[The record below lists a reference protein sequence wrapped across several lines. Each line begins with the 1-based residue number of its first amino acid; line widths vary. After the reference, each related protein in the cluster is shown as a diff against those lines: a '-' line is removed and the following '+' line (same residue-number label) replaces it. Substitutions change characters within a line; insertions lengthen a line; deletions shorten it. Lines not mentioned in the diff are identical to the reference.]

1 MDVDED
7 TPAKGKAP
15 AATEDSADAMATD
28 GAAEGAGSRAGAASW
43 RHRPGRLERDQNAFS
58 PFHDNL
64 HARAVAGAGWLW
76 LECIMLKLFCVFFE
90 QLKTTK
96 TSNM

>member
-28 GAAEGAGSRAGAASW
+28 GAAEGSGSRAGAKV
-43 RHRPGRLERDQNAFS
+43 
-58 PFHDNL
+58 NL
-64 HARAVAGAGWLW
+64 TAMAWVVG
-76 LECIMLKLFCVFFE
+76 
-90 QLKTTK
+90 QL
-96 TSNM
+96 